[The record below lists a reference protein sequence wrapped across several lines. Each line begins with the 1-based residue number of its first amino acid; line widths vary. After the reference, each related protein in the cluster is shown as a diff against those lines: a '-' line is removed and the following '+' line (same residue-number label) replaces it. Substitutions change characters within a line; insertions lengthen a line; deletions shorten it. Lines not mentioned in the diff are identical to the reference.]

1 MIKQKNKG
9 FYYTTDYGEKIYL
22 MDYQAEEIY
31 RQREAYYKAC
41 DMMEMIKDEFS
52 DNKQLMEL
60 TTDDLL
66 EYADVFADQMVMY
79 EDMDAYW
86 NICRIVIED
95 FILKDLKEKQDE

>member
-1 MIKQKNKG
+1 MIKEKNKG

-41 DMMEMIKDEFS
+41 DMLEMIKDEFS
-52 DNKQLMEL
+52 DNEQLTKL

-66 EYADVFADQMVMY
+66 EYADVLNDQLEMY
-79 EDMDAYW
+79 EDMDVYW
-86 NICRIVIED
+86 NCCRTVIED
-95 FILKDLKEKQDE
+95 FVLNDLKS